1 MAVITARHHHLL
13 LYSSTP
19 EHSEHC
25 SAVLRTLRALLPS
38 LWELASLKFT
48 SSRSKPSLASAPQVW
63 FLQAKWKTFVI
74 HSSLN
79 KKMAIKGLKS
89 FKIFREYNR
98 TRLKLSLSALEK
110 IWRITGGTNY
120 IPKISKLFVTCITF
134 RILITCYRENRPFG
148 RDNKFPRKKHS

>member
-25 SAVLRTLRALLPS
+25 SAVLRTLRTLLPS

-63 FLQAKWKTFVI
+63 FLQATWKTFVF

-79 KKMAIKGLKS
+79 QKIAIKGLKS

-98 TRLKLSLSALEK
+98 TRLKLCLSALERLRLK
-110 IWRITGGTNY
+110 TLLECNGVFLAFFFV
-120 IPKISKLFVTCITF
+120 LFG
-134 RILITCYRENRPFG
+134 LI
-148 RDNKFPRKKHS
+148 DAIFPPSVCVFHK